1 MGLIEKNQEYAY
13 NAQEKLRNTQED
25 YDKKIDLLKHDFTSR
40 IVMLENE
47 NDKLKNLLDK
57 VHVSEEDKG
66 NEVKMVRANL
76 IEEIFRVQNIHQK
89 NEDDLRRDNDIISIK
104 YSEGINSFKEALKK
118 ADEDN
123 NMLRSK
129 LTDIIAEN
137 KQTEADLIFQINEL
151 NRTNNKLVKTLE
163 DKHKEFLNKSKTE
176 TTRRSDHY
184 SSFDKE
190 DIENIDSSIGQVIA
204 SSNKTVEVLE
214 RTLKEKSI
222 KFKKEKDKLY
232 DEIESREN
240 IYAEK
245 LALRDMELERTKSTY
260 ERQRKLEETKAQTL
274 AKENRI
280 LDKVLRG
287 KYS

>member
-1 MGLIEKNQEYAY
+1 MKTINLNK
-13 NAQEKLRNTQED
+13 
-25 YDKKIDLLKHDFTSR
+25 
-40 IVMLENE
+40 
-47 NDKLKNLLDK
+47 LLDE
-57 VHVSEEDKG
+57 VHISENDKG

-89 NEDDLRRDNDIISIK
+89 NEDDLRKDNDIISVK
-104 YSEGINSFKEALKK
+104 YSDAITSFKEALKK

-123 NMLRSK
+123 NMLRIK

-137 KQTEADLIFQINEL
+137 KQTESDLIFQINEL

-163 DKHKEFLNKSKTE
+163 DKHKDFMNKSKTE

-184 SSFDKE
+184 SSFDRE
-190 DIENIDSSIGQVIA
+190 DDNIDSSIGQVIA
-204 SSNKTVEVLE
+204 SSNKTVDVLE
-214 RTLKEKSI
+214 KTLKDKTT
-222 KFKKEKDKLY
+222 KLKKEKEKLL

-245 LALRDMELERTKSTY
+245 LALRDMELERTKSTFD
-260 ERQRKLEETKAQTL
+260 RQKKLEETKAQTL

-280 LDKVLRG
+280 LDKVLKG